1 MHVSTHSSGSLNFT
15 VPVSS
20 NAQRQIPILDKQQ
33 SQDQQQG
40 NISNCDT
47 EDEIPAS
54 VISSVGTVNY
64 QQTPHQI
71 YVVATQAP
79 ALTKTPT
86 TGVHS
91 QAAAGSGK
99 NIPEPGTSVASYS
112 TYVPDGG
119 TPNKVMQQSMIGV
132 QATTSVAAVQQPRL
146 HPKKRKFD
154 PAELEEMNSTAK
166 MEEGIPSAAATSTE
180 IVNKMTPATVT
191 ATSNGVTTAQ
201 IIFTT
206 HPMPV
211 YSHAN
216 SYHHVQQTV
225 DPPTPSAAP
234 PVRELQP
241 AVPNIDLTE
250 WRDHRILLKHISMNI
265 YQPGSI
271 KDVEQPHTVVVKMD
285 GEEGCCRKVLDV
297 FGANRFD
304 IVSDACPSV
313 AAVSPGMRVCVRSQL
328 SDSSGYVFV
337 EGIVNDVLNNT
348 KQFTVQMANNAQDVR
363 IVKRADLRLLQPPW
377 WDELTEAMKSG
388 CHDDAMSSTNSGA
401 MSNMGGNTNCHK
413 GADVETKIVYANYAK
428 GTCRNVV
435 GMKSIVAVSSRSSA
449 NYGAPI
455 HRYDTSP
462 PIQVHHVLPIL
473 HNQEEY
479 YRTTATSPFQG
490 QNVPGGE
497 SNVPPGGVV
506 SGNSVE
512 VLTPGVSV
520 LATTS
525 PNPDEHMR
533 RQRYDDYE
541 SDDDLRREDIS
552 FPMDGDVEKLS
563 GSSKRSSMQ
572 SRGSTSSL
580 LDQRL
585 TPRSQPATPR
595 SQTATPHRFK
605 KGDIVTTPSGIRKKF
620 NGKQW
625 RRLCSNDPCS
635 KESQRRGFCSRHLS
649 QKGNS
654 LRSAGGPNQFPTSRS
669 SSKAQADEDTSRDSE
684 TSPNYRVAGRYDQEE
699 TDVANMLVSLSSS
712 RSATPS
718 FSSPTNHGSPPIHA
732 TQSPVTVGNRQNVFM
747 PIGSPAAQ
755 SESSKWKANTPS
767 PVSHCLPAHSHVI
780 RPEVRPPQPLPPPVQ
795 QPPPQPPPQMH
806 HQPQPPMST
815 PQQVTT
821 APPPSNLPPVGHAT
835 SVIRIS
841 PASSHAYHLQPVI
854 MDSGH
859 VVSSIPTTMEK
870 PQTKNGINPNSIYPW
885 HTLLP
890 VINPPQVRSGQT
902 TFNSGTKAPSPP
914 PPESTEPTAEDDGED
929 DQGDDDVFET
939 PAPENP
945 QASGGSSGASTNEN
959 FQPPSSMA
967 NGSNIPCNFL
977 TNHGPF
983 GSTEN
988 NDSPLDGEKGANSQF
1003 VVGNVAVS
1011 HTTILPKIG
1020 QGETCSAKTRR
1031 TQSCSA
1037 IEASTKDPQS
1047 PQMKKEGAKIRRPMN
1062 AFMIFSKRHR
1072 ALVHQ
1077 KHPNQDNRTVS
1088 KILGEWWYALG
1099 PDEKGKY
1106 HDLATE
1112 VKEAHFKAHPEWKWC
1127 SKDRRKSSSST
1138 KDGRG
1143 RTDSVDGADSLDE
1156 KSPKTPGVETSTN
1169 QVNDVI
1175 PLTISA
1181 LNVSEDVEMTMNI
1194 KKEEDGGANVTD
1206 TSSTTQVQS
1215 VDGTTSVT
1223 NTMLTSVAEQKEE
1236 AMSDDDQM
1244 VIAEEASATENNAD
1258 IDLQCA
1264 EKVTD
1269 SDVEEPNCDDSEESH
1284 KNKKMNEAGG
1294 DEGTQIGGTNIVG
1307 NTGISREQH
1316 GNMEI
1321 RCKPKPI
1328 KLPSQMEN
1336 VMYNY
1341 PHMSIPTYLGPKNP
1355 SGVSTFHPTG
1365 GAFMPASPKSKN
1377 PRSMEQTSAEQQF
1390 NVQMQSAGVKM
1401 ENTMEVTN
1409 KNSAIFTF
1417 NATQHEQMQLQAA
1430 TEQQRQN
1437 MEQQQQQ
1444 MYHKKEFA
1452 AHAQHG
1458 EHHRHSGAQ
1467 SPNEGSA
1474 GDSLYNNNNVN
1485 NKELIANANLA
1496 TAGEVC
1502 GGKDAANN
1510 KGKLVAT
1517 LSGGDGNKKTSA
1529 AAPQPQLPSQQ
1540 ILMINPSTIATLS
1553 AAPTSSSNPPQVMS
1567 PKSIMWTVTGNQQ
1580 IALVPVAEENQY
1592 MMHKRPR
1599 IFTSNAGAL
1608 NTQQAQAIAANTP
1621 KTTAASAPTLQY
1633 VIQGQMPNLLIS
1645 TQNYSTQ
1652 SLLKVKQEQQPLESP
1667 GIKNLPA
1674 TPKSSSAESIDVSDL
1689 GNEEKEKNFEN
1700 FEPPEKKT
1708 FVLAPTPAQLGKAP
1722 LQRRQNLTSNGNS
1735 TSCVSEPQTPTT
1747 MSMTPITTLNNN
1759 ITTNLPSS
1767 LPTPTSATI
1776 DDVHGQMSPQQKK
1789 SFFKKIKSDDMDNV
1803 LKQVDFEKK
1812 FQTLPQFKPED
1823 CQSPSAISIASSPR
1837 VFTQNY
1843 RKKAQ
1848 PLAKALRPWS
1858 TVFQFYLP
1866 DSAAAVAD
1874 EEMSEAGSAASTATP
1889 SASYIVGNRFFGADF
1904 NIDQLRAATEG
1915 ADTDR
1920 SPRTP
1925 KTPLQSASSVRSATI
1940 CGSAGSVCSSAVGG
1954 GSAGSGAQDPVEKG
1968 HRRILEQR
1976 RQLVMQLFQ
1985 EHGTWFP
1992 TSQATNS
1999 FQLAHNDIFPTKQS
2013 LQLKIREVRQKYM
2026 AQSNGPATPNDI
2038 GSPAE
2043 PQQQTQTS
2051 QQP

>member
-1 MHVSTHSSGSLNFT
+1 MHVSTHSSNNLNFT

-20 NAQRQIPILDKQQ
+20 AQRQISLLEKQQ

-71 YVVATQAP
+71 YVVSTQSAS
-79 ALTKTPT
+79 TTSKTPT
-86 TGVHS
+86 GLAS
-91 QAAAGSGK
+91 QSSGK
-99 NIPEPGTSVASYS
+99 NHVDSIVSVASS
-112 TYVPDGG
+112 SHVVESGG
-119 TPNKVMQQSMIGV
+119 TSSKMVQQSVIG
-132 QATTSVAAVQQPRL
+132 QSVAPAAVQQPRL

-154 PAELEEMNSTAK
+154 PAELEEMNSTAVAK
-166 MEEGIPSAAATSTE
+166 VEDGAPAASSAD
-180 IVNKMTPATVT
+180 IVNKVAPAVT
-191 ATSNGVTTAQ
+191 ASNGVTTAQ
-201 IIFTT
+201 IIFAT
-206 HPMPV
+206 HTVPV

-216 SYHHVQQTV
+216 SYHVQQTSE
-225 DPPTPSAAP
+225 PPTLHRDVQP
-234 PVRELQP
+234 PV
-241 AVPNIDLTE
+241 PNVDLTE
-250 WRDHRILLKHISMNI
+250 WRDHRVLLKHISMNI

-271 KDVEQPHTVVVKMD
+271 KAVEQPHTVVVKMD
-285 GEEGCCRKVLDV
+285 GEDGCCRKVQDV
-297 FGANRFD
+297 FGSNRFD

-313 AAVSPGMRVCVRSQL
+313 SAVSVGMRVCVRSQIA
-328 SDSSGYVFV
+328 DSPGYVFV

-348 KQFTVQMANNAQDVR
+348 KQFSVQMANNAQDVR

-377 WDELTEAMKSG
+377 WDELTDVMKGGS
-388 CHDDAMSSTNSGA
+388 HDDAMNTMSSTNSSGL
-401 MSNMGGNTNCHK
+401 SNLGGSNSHK
-413 GADVETKIVYANYAK
+413 SDGGTDETKIVYANYVK
-428 GTCRNVV
+428 GACRNVA
-435 GMKSIVAVSSRSSA
+435 MKSIVAVTSRPGA
-449 NYGAPI
+449 NYVGAM

-490 QNVPGGE
+490 TSVAGTE
-497 SNVPPGGVV
+497 VPPGGTS
-506 SGNSVE
+506 SGNSME
-512 VLTPGVSV
+512 VLPPGVSV
-520 LATTS
+520 LTNTTS
-525 PNPDEHMR
+525 PNPEELMR

-541 SDDDLRREDIS
+541 SDDELRREDIS
-552 FPMDGDVEKLS
+552 FPIDGDVEKLS

-595 SQTATPHRFK
+595 SQAATPHRFK

-684 TSPNYRVAGRYDQEE
+684 TSPNYRVTGRFDQEE

-718 FSSPTNHGSPPIHA
+718 FSSPTNHGSPPIHT

-755 SESSKWKANTPS
+755 SESSKWKADSPS
-767 PVSHCLPAHSHVI
+767 PVAHLPAHSHVI
-780 RPEVRPPQPLPPPVQ
+780 RPELVRPPQTLPPPVQ
-795 QPPPQPPPQMH
+795 QPPPQTQPPPAPQVQVHH
-806 HQPQPPMST
+806 HQQQQQQQQQPPMQ
-815 PQQVTT
+815 QQVS
-821 APPPSNLPPVGHAT
+821 APPPNLPVGHAT

-859 VVSSIPTTMEK
+859 MVSSIPSVEK
-870 PQTKNGINPNSIYPW
+870 PQTKNGINPSSIYPW

-890 VINPPQVRSGQT
+890 VINPPQVRPGAT
-902 TFNSGTKAPSPP
+902 GFNSGTKPPSPP
-914 PPESTEPTAEDDGED
+914 PPESTEPTADDDGEE

-939 PAPENP
+939 PAPEPSN
-945 QASGGSSGASTNEN
+945 SGGSGPSTNEN
-959 FQPPSSMA
+959 FHPPSSMA

-977 TNHGPF
+977 TSHGPF
-983 GSTEN
+983 GN
-988 NDSPLDGEKGANSQF
+988 HADNDPPSDGEKGTKSQF

-1020 QGETCSAKTRR
+1020 QLEANPTKTRR

-1047 PQMKKEGAKIRRPMN
+1047 PQAKKEGTKIRRPMN

-1143 RTDSVDGADSLDE
+1143 RTDSIDGADSLDE
-1156 KSPKTPGVETSTN
+1156 KSPKTPGVESTM
-1169 QVNDVI
+1169 QANDII

-1181 LNVSEDVEMTMNI
+1181 FNAMEDVDATVTV
-1194 KKEEDGGANVTD
+1194 KKEEEGGPGGSD
-1206 TSSTTQVQS
+1206 MSTNQVQS
-1215 VDGTTSVT
+1215 VGDGGGQMPHSTV
-1223 NTMLTSVAEQKEE
+1223 MEHKEE

-1244 VIAEEASATENNAD
+1244 VIAEETSATDNNAD

-1284 KNKKMNEAGG
+1284 KNKKMNETN
-1294 DEGTQIGGTNIVG
+1294 DEATAAAQIGPNSANSVSNSNTAISGDSHPNI
-1307 NTGISREQH
+1307 
-1316 GNMEI
+1316 EI

-1328 KLPSQMEN
+1328 KPASQMES

-1341 PHMSIPTYLGPKNP
+1341 QIPISTYHGPKNP

-1365 GAFMPASPKSKN
+1365 GAFRTMPASPKSTKIPRTMDQPNAEMYN
-1377 PRSMEQTSAEQQF
+1377 P
-1390 NVQMQSAGVKM
+1390 QMQSAVKM
-1401 ENTMEVTN
+1401 ENVMESCNTG

-1417 NATQHEQMQLQAA
+1417 TPNPHDQMQLQA
-1430 TEQQRQN
+1430 TQQEQQRQSV
-1437 MEQQQQQ
+1437 EYQ
-1444 MYHKKEFA
+1444 KKAYA
-1452 AHAQHG
+1452 AAMAASTQG
-1458 EHHRHSGAQ
+1458 DHRLGGPQ
-1467 SPNEGSA
+1467 SPMDASA
-1474 GDSLYNNNNVN
+1474 GD
-1485 NKELIANANLA
+1485 ELIANTNLA
-1496 TAGEVC
+1496 TAGDVC
-1502 GGKDAANN
+1502 GAKDANRGNVGGSDSNN
-1510 KGKLVAT
+1510 KK
-1517 LSGGDGNKKTSA
+1517 
-1529 AAPQPQLPSQQ
+1529 PPIPSQQ
-1540 ILMINPSTIATLS
+1540 ILMINPSTIATVSTS
-1553 AAPTSSSNPPQVMS
+1553 ASSSNPPPVVSQK
-1567 PKSIMWTVTGNQQ
+1567 PIMLALSGNQQ
-1580 IALVPVAEENQY
+1580 IAFVPVAEDNQY

-1599 IFTSNAGAL
+1599 IYTSNAATT
-1608 NTQQAQAIAANTP
+1608 NTQAQTIANPA
-1621 KTTAASAPTLQY
+1621 KTTAGSGPTVQY

-1645 TQNYSTQ
+1645 APNYSTQ
-1652 SLLKVKQEQQPLESP
+1652 SLLKIKQEQPPESP

-1674 TPKSSSAESIDVSDL
+1674 TPKSSSAESMDV
-1689 GNEEKEKNFEN
+1689 GEITNEDKDKMFDN

-1708 FVLAPTPAQLGKAP
+1708 FILAPTPAQLGKAP
-1722 LQRRQNLTSNGNS
+1722 LQRRQNMTSNGNPNS
-1735 TSCVSEPQTPTT
+1735 QNASEPQTPTSIG
-1747 MSMTPITTLNNN
+1747 MAPITTLNNN
-1759 ITTNLPSS
+1759 LTTNLPSS
-1767 LPTPTSATI
+1767 LPTPTSASI

-1843 RKKAQ
+1843 RKKSQ
-1848 PLAKALRPWS
+1848 SLAK
-1858 TVFQFYLP
+1858 THG
-1866 DSAAAVAD
+1866 AD

-1904 NIDQLRAATEG
+1904 NIDQLRAVAEA
-1915 ADTDR
+1915 ADSDR

-1940 CGSAGSVCSSAVGG
+1940 CGSAGSICGSATGV
-1954 GSAGSGAQDPVEKG
+1954 GSAGGQDPAEKG
-1968 HRRILEQR
+1968 HRKILEQR

-1985 EHGTWFP
+1985 DHGTWFP

-1999 FQLAHNDIFPTKQS
+1999 FQLAHKDIFPTKQS

-2026 AQSNGPATPNDI
+2026 AQSTGPTTPNDI
-2038 GSPAE
+2038 GSPGE
-2043 PQQQTQTS
+2043 PQQTQTS

>member
-1 MHVSTHSSGSLNFT
+1 MQK
-15 VPVSS
+15 VP
-20 NAQRQIPILDKQQ
+20 
-33 SQDQQQG
+33 
-40 NISNCDT
+40 
-47 EDEIPAS
+47 E
-54 VISSVGTVNY
+54 
-64 QQTPHQI
+64 
-71 YVVATQAP
+71 
-79 ALTKTPT
+79 
-86 TGVHS
+86 
-91 QAAAGSGK
+91 
-99 NIPEPGTSVASYS
+99 
-112 TYVPDGG
+112 
-119 TPNKVMQQSMIGV
+119 
-132 QATTSVAAVQQPRL
+132 QPS
-146 HPKKRKFD
+146 P
-154 PAELEEMNSTAK
+154 
-166 MEEGIPSAAATSTE
+166 
-180 IVNKMTPATVT
+180 
-191 ATSNGVTTAQ
+191 
-201 IIFTT
+201 
-206 HPMPV
+206 
-211 YSHAN
+211 
-216 SYHHVQQTV
+216 
-225 DPPTPSAAP
+225 AP
-234 PVRELQP
+234 PAREVQT

-250 WRDHRILLKHISMNI
+250 WRDHRVLLKHISMNI

-271 KDVEQPHTVVVKMD
+271 KVVEQPHTVIVKMD
-285 GEEGCCRKVLDV
+285 GEDGYSRKVLDV

-313 AAVSPGMRVCVRSQL
+313 AAVSPGMRVCVRSQI

-337 EGIVNDVLNNT
+337 EGIVNDILNNT
-348 KQFTVQMANNAQDVR
+348 KQFSVQMANNAQDVR

-377 WDELTEAMKSG
+377 WDELTESMKSG
-388 CHDDAMSSTNSGA
+388 CQDDAMNAMSSTNSGGL
-401 MSNMGGNTNCHK
+401 SNVGNANSHK
-413 GADVETKIVYANYAK
+413 GEGGDVETKIVYANYVK
-428 GTCRNVV
+428 GACRNVA
-435 GMKSIVAVSSRSSA
+435 MKSIVAVSSRPPA
-449 NYGAPI
+449 NYGAPM

-490 QNVPGGE
+490 QNVAGVEANVTPGGAV
-497 SNVPPGGVV
+497 NA
-506 SGNSVE
+506 VE
-512 VLTPGVSV
+512 VVPPGVSV

-525 PNPDEHMR
+525 PNSEEIMR

-595 SQTATPHRFK
+595 SQAATPHRFK

-767 PVSHCLPAHSHVI
+767 PVPHSHPAHSHVI

-795 QPPPQPPPQMH
+795 HPVQHPPPQPPPQMH
-806 HQPQPPMST
+806 HPQPPT
-815 PQQVTT
+815 PQQVA
-821 APPPSNLPPVGHAT
+821 APQSNIPVGHAT

-859 VVSSIPTTMEK
+859 AVSTVPTVEK

-890 VINPPQVRSGQT
+890 VINPPQLRPNQAAV
-902 TFNSGTKAPSPP
+902 FNSGTKPPSPP
-914 PPESTEPTAEDDGED
+914 PPESTEPTADDDGED

-939 PAPENP
+939 PAPDAPNL
-945 QASGGSSGASTNEN
+945 GGGPGTSTNEN
-959 FQPPSSMA
+959 FHPPSSMA
-967 NGSNIPCNFL
+967 NGSNMSCNFHSV
-977 TNHGPF
+977 HGPF
-983 GSTEN
+983 GGHTDNTE
-988 NDSPLDGEKGANSQF
+988 SESEKGANNQF

-1020 QGETCSAKTRR
+1020 QIDPNPAKTRR

-1047 PQMKKEGAKIRRPMN
+1047 PQTKKEGAKIRRPMN

-1143 RTDSVDGADSLDE
+1143 RTDSVDGTDSLDE
-1156 KSPKTPGVETSTN
+1156 KSPKTPGLDTAM

-1181 LNVSEDVEMTMNI
+1181 LNAIEDVDMTMDI
-1194 KKEEDGGANVTD
+1194 KKEEEVC
-1206 TSSTTQVQS
+1206 
-1215 VDGTTSVT
+1215 T
-1223 NTMLTSVAEQKEE
+1223 NTTENTHGQCVEGPTGQLSMQMLEQKEE
-1236 AMSDDDQM
+1236 AISDDDQM

-1269 SDVEEPNCDDSEESH
+1269 SDVEEPICDDSEESH
-1284 KNKKMNEAGG
+1284 KTKKINETCDDGLVTNSAGCTAG
-1294 DEGTQIGGTNIVG
+1294 MGLSG
-1307 NTGISREQH
+1307 EQH
-1316 GNMEI
+1316 TNVEI

-1328 KLPSQMEN
+1328 KLSSQMES
-1336 VMYNY
+1336 VMYSY
-1341 PHMSIPTYLGPKNP
+1341 PQIPISTYHGPKNP

-1365 GAFMPASPKSKN
+1365 GAFKTMPASPKSIKI
-1377 PRSMEQTSAEQQF
+1377 PRAMEQPCGELF
-1390 NVQMQSAGVKM
+1390 NTQLQHGVKVENAM
-1401 ENTMEVTN
+1401 EACNAN

-1417 NATQHEQMQLQAA
+1417 NPMQHDQLQAS
-1430 TEQQRQN
+1430 QQQN
-1437 MEQQQQQ
+1437 ME
-1444 MYHKKEFA
+1444 MYHKKSFGALA
-1452 AHAQHG
+1452 AHG
-1458 EHHRHSGAQ
+1458 EHRQ
-1467 SPNEGSA
+1467 SPLEGN
-1474 GDSLYNNNNVN
+1474 DCLYNNNNVN
-1485 NKELIANANLA
+1485 NKELIANTNLA
-1496 TAGEVC
+1496 TAGDVC
-1502 GGKDAANN
+1502 GVKDGNN

-1517 LSGGDGNKKTSA
+1517 LCGDGNKKIPPLS
-1529 AAPQPQLPSQQ
+1529 SQQ
-1540 ILMINPSTIATLS
+1540 ILMINPSTIATVS
-1553 AAPTSSSNPPQVMS
+1553 APATSNAPPIVNQKPIMLALSSS
-1567 PKSIMWTVTGNQQ
+1567 QQ
-1580 IALVPVAEENQY
+1580 IAFVQSVAEDNQY

-1599 IFTSNAGAL
+1599 IFTSNAATV
-1608 NTQQAQAIAANTP
+1608 NTQAQAIANMP
-1621 KTTAASAPTLQY
+1621 KTTAASSAPPLQY

-1652 SLLKVKQEQQPLESP
+1652 NLLKIKQEPPPESP
-1667 GIKNLPA
+1667 GMKNLPA
-1674 TPKSSSAESIDVSDL
+1674 TPKSSSTESIDVGDL
-1689 GNEEKEKNFEN
+1689 TNDDKDKIFDN

-1708 FVLAPTPAQLGKAP
+1708 FILAPTPAQLGKAP
-1722 LQRRQNLTSNGNS
+1722 LQRRQNLTSNGNPIAP
-1735 TSCVSEPQTPTT
+1735 CANEPQTPTT
-1747 MSMTPITTLNNN
+1747 LSVTSITTLNNN

-1767 LPTPTSATI
+1767 LPTPTSATM
-1776 DDVHGQMSPQQKK
+1776 DDVHGQISPQQKK
-1789 SFFKKIKSDDMDNV
+1789 SFFKKIKCDDMDNV

-1848 PLAKALRPWS
+1848 PLAKS
-1858 TVFQFYLP
+1858 HG
-1866 DSAAAVAD
+1866 AD
-1874 EEMSEAGSAASTATP
+1874 EEMSETGSAASTATP

-1904 NIDQLRAATEG
+1904 NIDQLRAVAEA

-1940 CGSAGSVCSSAVGG
+1940 CGSASSLC
-1954 GSAGSGAQDPVEKG
+1954 GSGTGGASSGGQDPAEKG
-1968 HRRILEQR
+1968 HRKILEQR

-2026 AQSNGPATPNDI
+2026 AQSTGPTTPNDI
-2038 GSPAE
+2038 GSPGE
-2043 PQQQTQTS
+2043 PQQTQTS